1 MNLYQKLCRSAV
13 QVLIFF
19 FATGASAQTLP
30 NGTFVKTDWGAME
43 LSCISS
49 DLCFASYENGT
60 SFLYFSSPGGD
71 GKYYGYWAEA
81 ESSEPCAV
89 NLQFPNI
96 RTNAWGT
103 LDLSFDYD
111 GNYWSGRWG
120 YCNAQPT
127 RAFAGERGG
136 TLQTRSTQAE
146 VKAAAAGYLLGMPYG
161 ETTADVMENIVSVS
175 FGTDTLCSGPDNWTV
190 EVYVRA
196 TADSDGIIGSMV
208 IDDTDAT
215 LVCAGLPFMR

>member
-1 MNLYQKLCRSAV
+1 MKFYKNLCRSAV

-30 NGTFVKTDWGAME
+30 NGTFSETDWGAME

-49 DLCFASYENGT
+49 DLCFASYENGK

-81 ESSEPCAV
+81 ESSQPCASD
-89 NLQFPNI
+89 LQFPNI

-111 GNYWSGRWG
+111 GNYWSGLWG
-120 YCNAQPT
+120 YCKEEPT
-127 RAFAGERGG
+127 RALAGERGG

-146 VKAAAAGYLLGMPYG
+146 IKAAAAAHLLGMPYG

-175 FGTDTLCSGPDNWTV
+175 FGTDTLCNGPDNWTV

-196 TADSDGIIGSMV
+196 TADTDGITGSMI
-208 IDDTDAT
+208 IDDANAT
-215 LVCAGLPFMR
+215 PVCIGLPFMQ